1 MNISHFTALFSHT
14 PDLIVFH
21 CLTGAKEINPT
32 GYHEFSER
40 ESHFRDLNKCTD
52 LHKKLHQI
60 SENNKTF
67 FIKNIIKCNTS
78 KYYINDI
85 KFFFLH

>member
-14 PDLIVFH
+14 PDLTVFH
-21 CLTGAKEINPT
+21 FT

-40 ESHFRDLNKCTD
+40 ESHFRDLNKCTYTYT
-52 LHKKLHQI
+52 KKLHQI

-67 FIKNIIKCNTS
+67 LIKIIIATHIEILQK
-78 KYYINDI
+78 
-85 KFFFLH
+85 